1 MRPWARWTARTA
13 LVAVV
18 SAAAGGGLSGI
29 ALAGTGGAGNS
40 GSTTLLGGG
49 GLLAPLNIP
58 AEVCGDASAL
68 LGIAVAGCPGGTVAS
83 VEKTPAAD
91 GGAAQ
96 DGAAQDGA
104 AQDGAGQGGT
114 GSSGSVSAGSG
125 NRVHTPVST
134 PVDVCGNA
142 VAVFGAASASCAG
155 EVSTTSNGL
164 GNSSASTVFSG
175 TATPGP
181 DSSALRQTFGDTLNA
196 PGLGAGNPDNPAAS
210 QLAGLGT
217 LPGLADLPSL
227 TGLANQS
234 ASSGT
239 TGSSTLM
246 TTSALSAA
254 DASGMSSDSYAALAI
269 GALLAGAA
277 ALKIASRRAR
287 DRKAGIGATI

>member
-68 LGIAVAGCPGGTVAS
+68 LGIAVAGCQGGTVAS

-96 DGAAQDGA
+96 DGAADG
-104 AQDGAGQGGT
+104 GA

-142 VAVFGAASASCAG
+142 VAVFGPASASCAG

-196 PGLGAGNPDNPAAS
+196 PGLGAGNPDKPAAS

>member
-68 LGIAVAGCPGGTVAS
+68 LGIAVAGCQGGTVAS
-83 VEKTPAAD
+83 VEKTPAAE

-96 DGAAQDGA
+96 G
-104 AQDGAGQGGT
+104 GAGQGGT

-155 EVSTTSNGL
+155 EVSTTINGL

-210 QLAGLGT
+210 QLAGLGA

-234 ASSGT
+234 ASGGT

-254 DASGMSSDSYAALAI
+254 DASGMSSDSFAALAI